1 MKTKT
6 SAEIFSYWD
15 DLRGNR
21 TAPTRSDIDPSAIRH
36 LLPDLF
42 VLTNTGDGAPSF
54 RLTGT
59 RLYHL
64 FHRDLREA
72 AFSTLWQDD
81 AAVYACRIAC
91 GVMERERPVIFDIW
105 AENAGGHAAQ
115 AFEMLLLPLAAQ
127 HHVPPRLLGALV
139 SDPPLQEF
147 GQPFKPISLTS
158 SRLLTLPAP
167 RPMLMQQVKTR
178 SHADSVSF

>member
-6 SAEIFSYWD
+6 SAEIFSYWN

-21 TAPTRSDIDPSAIRH
+21 TAPARSDIDPSAIRH

-42 VLTNTGDGAPSF
+42 VLTSTDDDAPSF

-72 AFSTLWQDD
+72 AFSILWQGDD
-81 AAVYACRIAC
+81 AGYACRIAQ
-91 GVMERERPVIFDIW
+91 GVMAHQRPVIFDAW
-105 AENAGGHAAQ
+105 AQNASGNTARR
-115 AFEMLLLPLAAQ
+115 FEMLLLPLMSQSRSA
-127 HHVPPRLLGALV
+127 PRLLGALV
-139 SDPPLQEF
+139 SDPPMQEF
-147 GQPFKPISLTS
+147 GQPFQPMTLTS
-158 SRLLTLPAP
+158 SKLLDIPKPRAIPMRPAETWAHTSRVP
-167 RPMLMQQVKTR
+167 
-178 SHADSVSF
+178 F